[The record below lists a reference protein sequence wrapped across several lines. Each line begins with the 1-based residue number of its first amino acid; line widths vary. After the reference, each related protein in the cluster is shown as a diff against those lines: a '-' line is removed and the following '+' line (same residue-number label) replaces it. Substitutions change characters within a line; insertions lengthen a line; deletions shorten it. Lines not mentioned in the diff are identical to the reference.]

1 MGQQTINFSILF
13 KLMSRKI
20 DDKLLFSLLKK
31 KFKNNTCNF
40 KDFKILTPI
49 LINVYLHHLDLELE
63 KLKKN
68 YNLFF
73 KKLFYFSF
81 NLKTLRK
88 TSFRTLNLIK
98 YGRILTH
105 KTLYCPF
112 KTKIKNQNSNFKRFK
127 IRYVRYLNFFL
138 IGIIG
143 DYEKNYQKINRY
155 TLTFCNSNLKLLLA
169 YKNPIKVSSKI
180 VINFL
185 NFKINFLE
193 FNKFLSYSKK
203 SFKILKQKNLLLTT
217 FSNCFFILKKKQLK
231 KRKSYLKVLT
241 LNKYNHLSNL
251 KQFKNKKKNLI
262 TFKAPLYLVLNNF
275 KQNEILSSKKKT
287 KFVTWLTHYSNYL
300 IVKWFKKKSKF
311 LLNLYCCCDNFKKI
325 KIFVD
330 RILRYCAIKTL
341 AIKNKL
347 TIQKTIKN
355 WSKNIIIKDKT
366 NKFIL
371 IKYLTK
377 LEIQKI

>member
-1 MGQQTINFSILF
+1 MG
-13 KLMSRKI
+13 
-20 DDKLLFSLLKK
+20 
-31 KFKNNTCNF
+31 
-40 KDFKILTPI
+40 
-49 LINVYLHHLDLELE
+49 
-63 KLKKN
+63 
-68 YNLFF
+68 
-73 KKLFYFSF
+73 
-81 NLKTLRK
+81 
-88 TSFRTLNLIK
+88 
-98 YGRILTH
+98 
-105 KTLYCPF
+105 
-112 KTKIKNQNSNFKRFK
+112 
-127 IRYVRYLNFFL
+127 
-138 IGIIG
+138 
-143 DYEKNYQKINRY
+143 
-155 TLTFCNSNLKLLLA
+155 A
-169 YKNPIKVSSKI
+169 YKNSMKVNSKI

-185 NFKINFLE
+185 NFKIIF
-193 FNKFLSYSKK
+193 SVIQKK
-203 SFKILKQKNLLLTT
+203 SFKKYSDKKKVTFKILKQKNLLLTT

-366 NKFIL
+366 NKLIL
-371 IKYLTK
+371 VKYLTK
-377 LEIQKI
+377 LEIHKKKKILLDLNIVKFKKKKKKKKK

>member
-1 MGQQTINFSILF
+1 MG
-13 KLMSRKI
+13 
-20 DDKLLFSLLKK
+20 
-31 KFKNNTCNF
+31 
-40 KDFKILTPI
+40 
-49 LINVYLHHLDLELE
+49 ELE

-143 DYEKNYQKINRY
+143 DFEKNYQKINRY
-155 TLTFCNSNLKLLLA
+155 TLTFRNSNLKLLLA

-193 FNKFLSYSKK
+193 FNNFFSYSKK
-203 SFKILKQKNLLLTT
+203 SFKKYSDKKKVTFKILKQKNLLLTT

-251 KQFKNKKKNLI
+251 KQFKNKKK
-262 TFKAPLYLVLNNF
+262 FFQV
-275 KQNEILSSKKKT
+275 KKT
-287 KFVTWLTHYSNYL
+287 KFVAWLTHYSNYL

-366 NKFIL
+366 NKLIL
-371 IKYLTK
+371 VKYLTK
-377 LEIQKI
+377 LEIHKIKKKFLVDLNFVKFNNQK

>member
-1 MGQQTINFSILF
+1 MG
-13 KLMSRKI
+13 
-20 DDKLLFSLLKK
+20 LLFSLLKK

-40 KDFKILTPI
+40 KDFKILAPI

-63 KLKKN
+63 KLKKI

-112 KTKIKNQNSNFKRFK
+112 KTKIKNQNLKFYRFK

-138 IGIIG
+138 IGIVG
-143 DYEKNYQKINRY
+143 DHEKNYQKINRY

-193 FNKFLSYSKK
+193 FNNFFSYSKK
-203 SFKILKQKNLLLTT
+203 SFKKYSDKKKVTFKILKQKNLLLTT

-231 KRKSYLKVLT
+231 KRKSYLKALT

-251 KQFKNKKKNLI
+251 KQFKNRKKNLI
-262 TFKAPLYLVLNNF
+262 TFKAPLNLVLNNF

-287 KFVTWLTHYSNYL
+287 KSVTWLTHYSNYL
-300 IVKWFKKKSKF
+300 IVKCLK
-311 LLNLYCCCDNFKKI
+311 KKI

-377 LEIQKI
+377 LEIHKIKKKFLVDLNFVKFNNQK

>member
-193 FNKFLSYSKK
+193 FNK
-203 SFKILKQKNLLLTT
+203 
-217 FSNCFFILKKKQLK
+217 
-231 KRKSYLKVLT
+231 RKSYLKVLT

>member
-1 MGQQTINFSILF
+1 MGNI
-13 KLMSRKI
+13 
-20 DDKLLFSLLKK
+20 
-31 KFKNNTCNF
+31 
-40 KDFKILTPI
+40 
-49 LINVYLHHLDLELE
+49 YLHHLDLELE
-63 KLKKN
+63 KLKKIIIF
-68 YNLFF
+68 FF
-73 KKLFYFSF
+73 KKLFYFNF

-88 TSFRTLNLIK
+88 ASFRTLNLVK

-105 KTLYCPF
+105 KTFYCQF
-112 KTKIKNQNSNFKRFK
+112 KTKMKNQNSNFKPFK
-127 IRYVRYLNFFL
+127 IRYIRYLNFFL

-143 DYEKNYQKINRY
+143 DYKKNYQKINRY

-169 YKNPIKVSSKI
+169 YKNPIKVNSKI

-193 FNKFLSYSKK
+193 FNKFFSYSKK
-203 SFKILKQKNLLLTT
+203 SFKKYSDKKKVKFKILKQKNLLLTT
-217 FSNCFFILKKKQLK
+217 FSNCFFILKKKQLNR
-231 KRKSYLKVLT
+231 KRSYLKVLT
-241 LNKYNHLSNL
+241 LNKYNHLINL

-262 TFKAPLYLVLNNF
+262 TFKAPLNLVLNNF
-275 KQNEILSSKKKT
+275 KQNEILSSKKT
-287 KFVTWLTHYSNYL
+287 KSVTWLTHYSNYL

-311 LLNLYCCCDNFKKI
+311 LLNIYCCCHNLKKI

-366 NKFIL
+366 NKIIL
-371 IKYLTK
+371 I
-377 LEIQKI
+377 

>member
-1 MGQQTINFSILF
+1 MG
-13 KLMSRKI
+13 
-20 DDKLLFSLLKK
+20 
-31 KFKNNTCNF
+31 
-40 KDFKILTPI
+40 
-49 LINVYLHHLDLELE
+49 
-63 KLKKN
+63 
-68 YNLFF
+68 
-73 KKLFYFSF
+73 
-81 NLKTLRK
+81 
-88 TSFRTLNLIK
+88 IK

-127 IRYVRYLNFFL
+127 IRYIRYLNFFL

-143 DYEKNYQKINRY
+143 D
-155 TLTFCNSNLKLLLA
+155 
-169 YKNPIKVSSKI
+169 
-180 VINFL
+180 
-185 NFKINFLE
+185 FKKNFLE
-193 FNKFLSYSKK
+193 FNNFLSYSKK
-203 SFKILKQKNLLLTT
+203 SFKKYSDKKKVTFKILKQKNLLLTT
-217 FSNCFFILKKKQLK
+217 FSNCFVIFKKKQLK

-262 TFKAPLYLVLNNF
+262 TFKAPLNLVLNNF

-287 KFVTWLTHYSNYL
+287 KSVTWLTHYSNYL

-377 LEIQKI
+377 LEIHKK

>member
-1 MGQQTINFSILF
+1 MG
-13 KLMSRKI
+13 
-20 DDKLLFSLLKK
+20 
-31 KFKNNTCNF
+31 
-40 KDFKILTPI
+40 
-49 LINVYLHHLDLELE
+49 
-63 KLKKN
+63 
-68 YNLFF
+68 
-73 KKLFYFSF
+73 
-81 NLKTLRK
+81 
-88 TSFRTLNLIK
+88 
-98 YGRILTH
+98 
-105 KTLYCPF
+105 
-112 KTKIKNQNSNFKRFK
+112 
-127 IRYVRYLNFFL
+127 
-138 IGIIG
+138 
-143 DYEKNYQKINRY
+143 
-155 TLTFCNSNLKLLLA
+155 A

-193 FNKFLSYSKK
+193 FNNFFSYSKK
-203 SFKILKQKNLLLTT
+203 SFKKYSDKKKVTFKILKQKNLLLTT
-217 FSNCFFILKKKQLK
+217 FSNCFFIFKKKQLK

-262 TFKAPLYLVLNNF
+262 TFKAPLNLVLNNF

-287 KFVTWLTHYSNYL
+287 KSVTWLTHYSNYL
-300 IVKWFKKKSKF
+300 IVKWFKKKIKIF
-311 LLNLYCCCDNFKKI
+311 INLYCCDNFKKI

-377 LEIQKI
+377 LEIHKIKKKFLVDLNIVKFNNQK